1 MKEAEIRG
9 ALFRYRK
16 AVAAYERL
24 LRHLVADLREIALGA
39 EAGHR
44 LVRLQ
49 EALEKLLPVVGE
61 CMAEL
66 PGLASALRQER
77 ETLDQLRR
85 QAEEAGVILR
95 YDEAR
100 ERGPPDP
107 PEEE

>member
-1 MKEAEIRG
+1 MKEVEIRG

-24 LRHLVADLREIALGA
+24 LRNLLVDIRELAPGP
-39 EAGHR
+39 ETRHR
-44 LVRLQ
+44 LARLQ
-49 EALEKLLPVVGE
+49 EALETLLPVLGE
-61 CMAEL
+61 CIAEL